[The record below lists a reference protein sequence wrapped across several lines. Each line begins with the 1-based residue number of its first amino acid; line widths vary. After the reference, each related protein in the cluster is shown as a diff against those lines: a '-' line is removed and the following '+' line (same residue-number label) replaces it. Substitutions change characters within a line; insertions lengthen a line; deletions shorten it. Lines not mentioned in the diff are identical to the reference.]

1 MAQILDYVWVNE
13 EYEIS
18 MESISSNILYDNIND
33 IPPYCFDYS
42 MIKPNQ
48 VFRNPFKSAND
59 LIILCDVY
67 YLNNLTEPP
76 QIIIAEHN
84 QRKSFNDYMEQYPN
98 KIFKITQKHDKT
110 LFRQHKQM
118 CNYAGIDIFG
128 RPCEYSIF
136 TEKENVYNYVWV
148 SRYILHQLSLGQV
161 EWGELLL
168 IPNTEEDI
176 ENNVKSLDMCC
187 IDELFDTL
195 IL

>member
-168 IPNTEEDI
+168 IPNTDEDI
-176 ENNVKSLDMCC
+176 ENKVKSLDMGC

>member
-176 ENNVKSLDMCC
+176 ENKVKSLDMGC

>member
-76 QIIIAEHN
+76 QIIISEHN

-176 ENNVKSLDMCC
+176 ENKVKSLDMGC

>member
-176 ENNVKSLDMCC
+176 ENKVKSLDMCC

>member
-98 KIFKITQKHDKT
+98 KIFKIT
-110 LFRQHKQM
+110 
-118 CNYAGIDIFG
+118 N
-128 RPCEYSIF
+128 
-136 TEKENVYNYVWV
+136 
-148 SRYILHQLSLGQV
+148 
-161 EWGELLL
+161 
-168 IPNTEEDI
+168 
-176 ENNVKSLDMCC
+176 
-187 IDELFDTL
+187 
-195 IL
+195 